1 MNFVLGHIQGHDR
14 GQGLDRGRAIVN
26 VLPAEADRGAE
37 AGTTS
42 DEIGRRRTR
51 VDRRRAGTVPRRA
64 EETAVPS
71 GETDHVPPSKTTA
84 LSAGACLEGKVVAA
98 VESRVEVV
106 MELPSE
112 RETLLARSLALTE
125 TRLQRRCRFL
135 LKKNGDFIPRAKGAR
150 ERCLQPSA
158 IFITL
163 FWFDSDIRCW
173 WMLVIS
179 WTVHFKFR
187 GSDHWLEYCRSV
199 CLLLRKGAV
208 VPFKNLGGHY
218 IHSRGVHWSVKVGML
233 DCQ

>member
-71 GETDHVPPSKTTA
+71 GETGHVPPSKTTA

-135 LKKNGDFIPRAKGAR
+135 LKKWRFYSSSQRRSRTLPPA
-150 ERCLQPSA
+150 ERYLHYA
-158 IFITL
+158 V
-163 FWFDSDIRCW
+163 
-173 WMLVIS
+173 LV
-179 WTVHFKFR
+179 
-187 GSDHWLEYCRSV
+187 
-199 CLLLRKGAV
+199 
-208 VPFKNLGGHY
+208 
-218 IHSRGVHWSVKVGML
+218 
-233 DCQ
+233 

>member
-71 GETDHVPPSKTTA
+71 GETDHVLPSKTTA
-84 LSAGACLEGKVVAA
+84 LSAGACLEGKVVAT
-98 VESRVEVV
+98 VESRVKVV

-135 LKKNGDFIPRAKGAR
+135 LKKMGILFLEPKALENVASSRALSSL
-150 ERCLQPSA
+150 RCSGLTPTFA
-158 IFITL
+158 
-163 FWFDSDIRCW
+163 
-173 WMLVIS
+173 
-179 WTVHFKFR
+179 
-187 GSDHWLEYCRSV
+187 
-199 CLLLRKGAV
+199 A
-208 VPFKNLGGHY
+208 GG
-218 IHSRGVHWSVKVGML
+218 
-233 DCQ
+233 C